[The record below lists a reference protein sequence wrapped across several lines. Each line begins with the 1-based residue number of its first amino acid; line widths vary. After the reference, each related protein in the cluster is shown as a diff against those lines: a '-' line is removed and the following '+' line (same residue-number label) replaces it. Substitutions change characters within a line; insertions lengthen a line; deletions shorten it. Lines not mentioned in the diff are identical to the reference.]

1 MPTQKKKGEKEYIN
15 ITSNIVTRIMED
27 FSPYEFSN
35 TTGNWHTLELIPSE
49 EKNQKKKKQ
58 TLIQHETQT
67 LNVLVS
73 NCSYLKEWVPSS
85 RI

>member
-49 EKNQKKKKQ
+49 EKNQKKKKKH
-58 TLIQHETQT
+58 TLKKKNKQ
-67 LNVLVS
+67 
-73 NCSYLKEWVPSS
+73 
-85 RI
+85 